1 MIWTIA
7 KRELHSNIITFRFLV
22 SLILCLALI
31 TASAYMFAGDYTVR
45 LGKYSTNV
53 EKNELPYQERLG
65 GIKVHCQIESG
76 AERFPS
82 PLGFLSIGSD
92 KKLGNTIWSISF
104 REVPREAVGQSGGSV
119 LMDMFPSLDMALII
133 RVVLSLLAL
142 MLAYDAISGER
153 ERGTLAVTLS
163 NSIPRHHVL
172 LGKLLGGMISIA
184 IPLATGLLTGLL
196 VVLLYGSA
204 ILDGSAWIRIGLVF
218 LCSLL
223 YLSTIFM
230 MGILVSARTRR
241 SATSL
246 VILLFIWV
254 VLVVLWPNM
263 GSYVARQTLKVEDK
277 SVVDTKREALE
288 REFRG
293 KIDRFGDSIRR
304 TCFHGGSRWW
314 RFNVGGVSHSYS
326 GNIPYPRASP
336 YVDRENMIWFLEGT
350 KYCVPLQMEYAD
362 KVWELYRAY
371 EEELRSQVVFS
382 ENISRISLAW
392 TYYNAIS
399 VLAGTDYGAYTRF
412 MNQARRYRQQLI
424 DYTNARRGFT
434 TPSFFTTMKISDTLT
449 HDQLVEMQSRQG
461 NEAIEELQ
469 WSYWSKASTLQDIP
483 VFLHQPESLSESVQR
498 ILPDVTILILLNMVF
513 FLTAYASFVRQEV
526 K

>member
-7 KRELHSNIITFRFLV
+7 KRELHSNVITFRFLV
-22 SLILCLALI
+22 SLILSLALI
-31 TASAYMFAGDYTVR
+31 TASAYMFAGDYRVR
-45 LGKYSTNV
+45 LEKYNRNV
-53 EKNELPYQERLG
+53 KDNELPYERRFG
-65 GIKVHCQIESG
+65 GIKVHCQIQSG

-92 KKLGNTIWSISF
+92 KQLGNTISEISF
-104 REVPREAVGQSGGSV
+104 KNVPREAVGQSGGNF

-142 MLAYDAISGER
+142 LLAYDAISGER
-153 ERGTLAVTLS
+153 EMGTLAVTLS
-163 NSIPRHHVL
+163 NSVPRHHVL
-172 LGKLLGGMISIA
+172 LGKLLGGMVSIA
-184 IPLATGLLTGLL
+184 IPLAAGLLTGLL

-204 ILDGSAWIRIGLVF
+204 ALDGSAWIRIGLAF

-223 YLSTIFM
+223 YLSTVFM

-254 VLVVLWPNM
+254 VLVMLWPNM
-263 GSYVARQTLKVEDK
+263 GSYVARQALKVEDK

-288 REFRG
+288 RELGEKMEQVGRTQ
-293 KIDRFGDSIRR
+293 RR
-304 TCFHGGSRWW
+304 AGLRPPALYGFAVGSRST
-314 RFNVGGVSHSYS
+314 GYS
-326 GNIPYPRASP
+326 GDIPYPSNIQ
-336 YVDRENMIWFLEGT
+336 YLDRENMMWFLEGI
-350 KYCVPLQMEYAD
+350 KLCVPLRMEYAD

-371 EEELRSQVVFS
+371 EEELRKQVAFS
-382 ENISRISLAW
+382 ENISRISPAW

-412 MNQARRYRQQLI
+412 MDQARRYRNQLVSYSNAQQ
-424 DYTNARRGFT
+424 GFS
-434 TPSFFTTMKISDTLT
+434 TPSFFTTMKLSDTLT
-449 HDQLVEMQSRQG
+449 HHQLEEMQSRYG
-461 NEAIEELQ
+461 NKAIEELQ
-469 WSYWSKASTLQDIP
+469 SSYWPKAPVLTGIP
-483 VFLHQPESLSESVQR
+483 VFRHQPEPLTESISR
-498 ILPDVTILILLNMVF
+498 MLPDVTILILLNIVF

>member
-1 MIWTIA
+1 
-7 KRELHSNIITFRFLV
+7 
-22 SLILCLALI
+22 
-31 TASAYMFAGDYTVR
+31 
-45 LGKYSTNV
+45 
-53 EKNELPYQERLG
+53 
-65 GIKVHCQIESG
+65 
-76 AERFPS
+76 
-82 PLGFLSIGSD
+82 
-92 KKLGNTIWSISF
+92 
-104 REVPREAVGQSGGSV
+104 
-119 LMDMFPSLDMALII
+119 
-133 RVVLSLLAL
+133 
-142 MLAYDAISGER
+142 
-153 ERGTLAVTLS
+153 VTL
-163 NSIPRHHVL
+163 L
-172 LGKLLGGMISIA
+172 F
-184 IPLATGLLTGLL
+184 
-196 VVLLYGSA
+196 GSA
-204 ILDGSAWIRIGLVF
+204 VLDSSAWIRIGLVF

-230 MGILVSARTRR
+230 MGIFVSARTRR

-254 VLVVLWPNM
+254 VLIMLWPNM

-277 SVVDTKREALE
+277 SIVDTKREALE

-304 TCFHGGSRWW
+304 DCFHGGGRWW
-314 RFNVGGVSHSYS
+314 RFNVGGVSHEYS

-362 KVWELYRAY
+362 RIWELYRAY
-371 EEELRSQVVFS
+371 EDELHKQVAFS
-382 ENISRISLAW
+382 ENISRISPAW

-424 DYTNARRGFT
+424 DYTNARQGFS
-434 TPSFFTTMKISDTLT
+434 TPSFFTTMKVSDTLT
-449 HDQLVEMQSRQG
+449 YDQLVEMQSRQG
-461 NEAIEELQ
+461 NEAIEKLQ
-469 WSYWSKASTLQDIP
+469 WSYWSKAPMLMGIP
-483 VFLHQPESLSESVQR
+483 VFRHQPESLSESVQR
-498 ILPDVTILILLNMVF
+498 TLPDVTILILLNMVF

>member
-22 SLILCLALI
+22 SLILSLALI
-31 TASAYMFAGDYTVR
+31 TASAYMFAGDYRVR
-45 LGKYSTNV
+45 LENYNRNAERNK
-53 EKNELPYQERLG
+53 LPYEDRSE

-92 KKLGNTIWSISF
+92 KELGNTISGITF
-104 REVPREAVGQSGGSV
+104 KEVPREAVGQSGGNF
-119 LMDMFPSLDMALII
+119 LMGIFPSLDMALII

-142 MLAYDAISGER
+142 LLAYDAISGER
-153 ERGTLAVTLS
+153 ERGTLAVTLA
-163 NSIPRHHVL
+163 NPIPRHQVL

-184 IPLATGLLTGLL
+184 IPLAGGLLAGLL
-196 VVLLYGSA
+196 VGLLYGSA
-204 ILDGSAWIRIGLVF
+204 VLDSFAWIRIGLVF

-223 YLSTIFM
+223 YLSSIFM
-230 MGILVSARTRR
+230 MGVLVSARTRR

-254 VLVVLWPNM
+254 VLVMLWPNM

-288 REFRG
+288 RELRDRIEWVG
-293 KIDRFGDSIRR
+293 KTQRR
-304 TCFHGGSRWW
+304 AGLRPPALYGFAIGSRST
-314 RFNVGGVSHSYS
+314 GYS
-326 GNIPYPRASP
+326 GDVPYPN
-336 YVDRENMIWFLEGT
+336 YLQYLDRENMIWFLEGI
-350 KYCVPLQMEYAD
+350 KLCVPLKMEYAD
-362 KVWELYRAY
+362 KIWELYRSY
-371 EEELRSQVVFS
+371 EEELRRQVAFS
-382 ENISRISLAW
+382 ENISRISPAW

-412 MNQARRYRQQLI
+412 MNQARRYRQQLV

-434 TPSFFTTMKISDTLT
+434 TPSFFTTMKLSDTLT
-449 HDQLVEMQSRQG
+449 HNQLVEIQSRHG
-461 NEAIEELQ
+461 DEAIEKLQ
-469 WSYWSKASTLQDIP
+469 SSYWPKAPTLQGIP
-483 VFLHQPESLSESVQR
+483 VFRHQPEPLTESISR
-498 ILPDVTILILLNMVF
+498 MLPDVTILILLNIVF
-513 FLTAYASFVRQEV
+513 FLAAYASFVRQEV

>member
-22 SLILCLALI
+22 SLILSLALI
-31 TASAYMFAGDYTVR
+31 TASAYMFAGDYKVR
-45 LGKYSTNV
+45 LDNYNRNAKN
-53 EKNELPYQERLG
+53 NELPYDDRFG

-92 KKLGNTIWSISF
+92 KELGNTISDITF
-104 REVPREAVGQSGGSV
+104 KEVPREAVGQSGGNF

-142 MLAYDAISGER
+142 LLAYDAISGER
-153 ERGTLAVTLS
+153 EMGTLAVMLS
-163 NSIPRHHVL
+163 NPVPRHHVL
-172 LGKLLGGMISIA
+172 LGKLLGGMVSIT
-184 IPLATGLLTGLL
+184 IPLAAGLLTGLL

-204 ILDGSAWIRIGLVF
+204 VLDSSAWIRIGLVF

-254 VLVVLWPNM
+254 VLVILWPNM

-288 REFRG
+288 RELRNRIERVG
-293 KIDRFGDSIRR
+293 ETQRR
-304 TCFHGGSRWW
+304 AGLWPRPLYGFAVGSRST
-314 RFNVGGVSHSYS
+314 GYS
-326 GNIPYPRASP
+326 GDIPYPN
-336 YVDRENMIWFLEGT
+336 YLQYLDRENMIWFLEGI
-350 KYCVPLQMEYAD
+350 KLCVPLKMEYAD
-362 KVWELYRAY
+362 KIWELYRVY
-371 EEELRSQVVFS
+371 EEELRRQVTFS
-382 ENISRISLAW
+382 ENISRASPAW

-412 MNQARRYRQQLI
+412 MDQARRYRSQLVSYSNAQQ
-424 DYTNARRGFT
+424 GFT

-449 HDQLVEMQSRQG
+449 HNQLVEIQSRHG
-461 NEAIEELQ
+461 DEAIEKLQ
-469 WSYWSKASTLQDIP
+469 SSYWPKAPTLTGIP
-483 VFLHQPESLSESVQR
+483 VFRHQPESLTESIGR
-498 ILPDVTILILLNMVF
+498 MLPDVTILILLNIVF
-513 FLTAYASFVRQEV
+513 FLAAYASFVRQEV

>member
-22 SLILCLALI
+22 SLILSMALI
-31 TASAYMFAGDYTVR
+31 TASAYMFAGDYRVR
-45 LGKYSTNV
+45 LENYNTNV
-53 EKNELPYQERLG
+53 KNNELPYWERLG

-92 KKLGNTIWSISF
+92 KELGNTISGITF
-104 REVPREAVGQSGGSV
+104 KEVPREAVGQSGGNF
-119 LMDMFPSLDMALII
+119 LMGMLPSLDMALII

-142 MLAYDAISGER
+142 LLAYDAISGER
-153 ERGTLAVTLS
+153 ERGTLAVMFA
-163 NSIPRHHVL
+163 NPIPRHQVL
-172 LGKLLGGMISIA
+172 LGKLLGGMTSIA
-184 IPLATGLLTGLL
+184 IPLAAGLLTGLL

-204 ILDGSAWIRIGLVF
+204 VLDSSAWTRIWLVF

-223 YLSTIFM
+223 YLSAIFM

-254 VLVVLWPNM
+254 VLVMLWPKM

-288 REFRG
+288 RERED
-293 KIDRFGDSIRR
+293 KIEQVGERMRR
-304 TCFHGGSRWW
+304 AGLHPPDWF
-314 RFNVGGVSHSYS
+314 RFNMGGTRSGYS
-326 GNIPYPRASP
+326 GDIPYPGALR
-336 YVDRENMIWFLEGT
+336 YLERESMIWYVEGI
-350 KYCVPLQMEYAD
+350 KHIVPLKMEYAD
-362 KVWELYRAY
+362 KIWELYRSY
-371 EEELRSQVVFS
+371 EEELRKQVAFS
-382 ENISRISLAW
+382 ENISRISPAW

-399 VLAGTDYGAYTRF
+399 ALAGTDYGAYTRF

-424 DYTNARRGFT
+424 DYTSSRQGFT
-434 TPSFFTTMKISDTLT
+434 TRSFFTTMELSDTLT
-449 HDQLVEMQSRQG
+449 YHQLEEMQSMYG
-461 NEAIEELQ
+461 NEAIEKLQ
-469 WSYWSKASTLQDIP
+469 SSYWPKAPVLTGIP
-483 VFLHQPESLSESVQR
+483 VFRQQPESLAESVQR
-498 ILPDVTILILLNMVF
+498 TLPDVTILILLNMVF
-513 FLTAYASFVRQEV
+513 FLAAYASFVRQEV

>member
-22 SLILCLALI
+22 SLILSIALI
-31 TASAYMFAGDYTVR
+31 TASAYMFAGDYKVR
-45 LGKYSTNV
+45 LEKYNTNV

-65 GIKVHCQIESG
+65 GIKVHCQIQSG

-119 LMDMFPSLDMALII
+119 LMGMFPSLDMALII

-142 MLAYDAISGER
+142 LLAYDAISGER
-153 ERGTLAVTLS
+153 ETGTLAVMLS
-163 NSIPRHHVL
+163 NSIPRHQVL
-172 LGKLLGGMISIA
+172 LGKLLGGMTSIA
-184 IPLATGLLTGLL
+184 IPLAAGLLAGLL
-196 VVLLYGSA
+196 VALLYGSA
-204 ILDGSAWIRIGLVF
+204 VLDSSAWTRIWLVF

-223 YLSTIFM
+223 YLSAIFM

-254 VLVVLWPNM
+254 VLVMLWPNM

-277 SVVDTKREALE
+277 SVVDTRRDALE
-288 REFRG
+288 GEFRE
-293 KIDRFGDSIRR
+293 KINRFGDSIRSD
-304 TCFHGGSRWW
+304 CFHGGSRWW
-314 RFNVGGVSHSYS
+314 RFNEGGVRHGYS

-434 TPSFFTTMKISDTLT
+434 TPFFFTTMKISDTLT
-449 HDQLVEMQSRQG
+449 YNQLVEMQSRQG

-483 VFLHQPESLSESVQR
+483 VFRHQPESLSESVQR

-513 FLTAYASFVRQEV
+513 FLAAYASFVRQEV